1 MSLSAYFH
9 DLCERYQAEI
19 DDLRDDSEGRN
30 VLQARLRD
38 KRKAFSA
45 LLPMISYS
53 PEMVASAFH
62 GAFEFPA
69 PRRAALHDLLQ
80 REPGEF
86 LPWGELAQHIGIAG
100 WAQTMI
106 DQVLAEEGGED
117 FLSSTVGMEFVL
129 SGAGGR
135 GAVRRAS
142 ADLHDAGDETE
153 SEETGTE
160 AWAEDD
166 GTRRTGTGL
175 GDDEDGS
182 DEAGDPDA
190 SGEDFLEDQGFDRR
204 QPE

>member
-1 MSLSAYFH
+1 MRQSAYFH

-62 GAFEFPA
+62 GAFDFPA

-100 WAQTMI
+100 WAQPMI

-135 GAVRRAS
+135 GAPRRAS
-142 ADLHDAGDETE
+142 ADRHDTGDDLEADG
-153 SEETGTE
+153 SGTQ
-160 AWAEDD
+160 AWDEDD
-166 GTRRTGTGL
+166 GTRRAGTGL
-175 GDDEDGS
+175 GNDDDS
-182 DEAGDPDA
+182 DEADDPDA

>member
-1 MSLSAYFH
+1 MKTSPYFH

-45 LLPMISYS
+45 LVPMISFS

-62 GAFEFPA
+62 GAFDFPA
-69 PRRAALHDLLQ
+69 PHRAALHDLLH

-100 WAQTMI
+100 WAQPMI
-106 DQVLAEEGGED
+106 ELVLAEEGAED
-117 FLSSTVGMEFVL
+117 FLCTAVGLEFVF
-129 SGAGGR
+129 SGAGAR
-135 GAVRRAS
+135 HLPRRAS
-142 ADLHDAGDETE
+142 AEMDDDDHESARDGDE
-153 SEETGTE
+153 
-160 AWAEDD
+160 AWSDDD
-166 GTRRTGTGL
+166 GSRRAGVGQL
-175 GDDEDGS
+175 DSDDDANAE
-182 DEAGDPDA
+182 DPDA

-204 QPE
+204 NPE